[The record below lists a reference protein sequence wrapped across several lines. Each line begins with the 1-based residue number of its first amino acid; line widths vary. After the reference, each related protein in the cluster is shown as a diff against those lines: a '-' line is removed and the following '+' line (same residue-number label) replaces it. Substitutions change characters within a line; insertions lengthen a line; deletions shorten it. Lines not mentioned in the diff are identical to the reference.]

1 VRVNI
6 DQKFQEVLASWNGM
20 LRVVELT
27 IPFAYQHVVNVV
39 MFVFVYSA
47 PFLYVTPSK
56 GWSISDTSL
65 LAS

>member
-1 VRVNI
+1 
-6 DQKFQEVLASWNGM
+6 M